1 MRAAAGPTAA
11 EFADKVF
18 GPTAAAAK
26 TLLQDDSARIHTSA
40 MKVDT
45 ATGNSMLSVHGFTP
59 ELRVLLPPYAPD
71 MHRVI
76 EHSYGTAEIMFRKW
90 LYNNPGKHTI
100 QQYQAAFEE
109 LYKQCTT
116 AAIISAD
123 VAGLPELYKWIHENE
138 GNWAPAKMR

>member
-1 MRAAAGPTAA
+1 M
-11 EFADKVF
+11 
-18 GPTAAAAK
+18 
-26 TLLQDDSARIHTSA
+26 
-40 MKVDT
+40 
-45 ATGNSMLSVHGFTP
+45 MLVHGFTP

-76 EHSYGTAEIMFRKW
+76 EHSYGSAEIMFRKW